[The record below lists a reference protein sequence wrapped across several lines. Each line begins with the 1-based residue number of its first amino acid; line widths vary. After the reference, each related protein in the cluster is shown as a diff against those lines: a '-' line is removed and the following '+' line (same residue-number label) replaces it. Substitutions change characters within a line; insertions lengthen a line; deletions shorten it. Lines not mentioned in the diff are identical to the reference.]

1 MAVVAE
7 FGVYSQDVLA
17 LEAGRPGVVGT
28 ADTGLEEAAVLDL
41 DHSVHSRPLDL
52 N

>member
-7 FGVYSQDVLA
+7 FEVYSPGVLA
-17 LEAGRPGVVGT
+17 MEAKRPGVVDT
-28 ADTGLEEAAVLDL
+28 VDTGLEEAAVLDL
-41 DHSVHSRPLDL
+41 DHSVYSRPFDL